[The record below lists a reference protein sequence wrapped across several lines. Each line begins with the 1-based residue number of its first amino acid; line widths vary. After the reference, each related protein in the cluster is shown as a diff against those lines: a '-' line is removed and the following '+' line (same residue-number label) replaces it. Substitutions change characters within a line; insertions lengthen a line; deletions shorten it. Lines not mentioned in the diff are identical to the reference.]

1 MATIIKVVG
10 QITLQVHKDTVS
22 TTYFYL
28 LQPSTASVPTKPTTS
43 PPPVIS
49 TEGYT
54 GWSTVEPGYTLGDT
68 SDLYTTIRVVYSDGS
83 FEYTDPSLSSSY
95 EAAKQAYN
103 QAKAAELL
111 ANAVDARTQQFWWN
125 SSASPNYP
133 VGAYAASGIEGI
145 KLKTNDSST
154 YGYNTYLASNKLA
167 LRYNDIDLTKL
178 TTGSLEFYIP
188 KWEGN
193 NPVQGEKG
201 LEITNSAI
209 TFYNPTSNNAQLI
222 IGANGTLQSGNYSYT
237 SGSIFSNAGTK
248 IDLID
253 GTIYSPYFRI
263 LTSSLGTNQP
273 GAYIKGD
280 VVAQTGRFGTSNNN
294 YWTIDNYWDANEQ
307 QTYSSIRS
315 LGNSFMQ
322 LGTDNTWT
330 FSTDKISSSWRLI
343 SNSTPTDNNSP
354 FLLRYKC
361 FSSIDTNHFYDYGMH
376 IPSTLESR
384 TTINN
389 KFLYV
394 RTANYTTDLSE
405 LETESNWSYKF
416 WVDGAGNVT
425 TTGTIDAHNITIDG
439 VSIAGGSLIAGSLSS
454 YAGSSIR
461 PVYFPSEGDNQ
472 GKPVA
477 IDYTIESNVPA
488 NAEFT
493 DTVTS
498 IAYNTTGKK
507 ITQTIDGSTTDVVT
521 LATLKTDLGSMPAS
535 DVYEWAKASTKPTYT
550 AAEVGA
556 LASTLKGAN
565 SGVAELDED
574 GKVPS
579 SQLPS
584 YVDDVLEFTNFNTFP
599 IEGESGKIYI
609 AVDTNRTYRWSGTQY
624 TEISSSLSLGE
635 TSSTAYRGDRGKVA
649 YAHAVTNKGSE
660 FANGF
665 YKITTNSEGHVT
677 AATVVAKSDI
687 TGLGIPGE
695 NTTYT
700 AGTGLNL
707 SSNEFSVKLGYTTS
721 GNNRKVQ
728 ADTNGNLY
736 IVQKDDNTWK
746 ANSSSSEGYVASGAN
761 QVNKVWKTD
770 ASGSPAWRDDADSH
784 YTTHLYV
791 GKSNSTG
798 NATTTDIE
806 DTYLRLFDD
815 TTVRESHKLAGSNGL
830 TITSNGSGDITFTS
844 PNAFVSV
851 EAVNKGTESN
861 PEYVLRFTK
870 ADGVTTSDV
879 STENITVI
887 QAQGATT
894 IVDSNGTGV
903 NVNGP
908 IKFVSGKPETMRPST
923 STGAFLRDDG
933 TWATPTTDLS
943 GAVTQITT
951 TAGAHETVTNA
962 NGNVSFKVPT
972 DTAHLTNGA
981 KFATVQIV
989 RWS

>member
-1 MATIIKVVG
+1 MTS
-10 QITLQVHKDTVS
+10 S
-22 TTYFYL
+22 TY
-28 LQPSTASVPTKPTTS
+28 
-43 PPPVIS
+43 
-49 TEGYT
+49 
-54 GWSTVEPGYTLGDT
+54 
-68 SDLYTTIRVVYSDGS
+68 
-83 FEYTDPSLSSSY
+83 
-95 EAAKQAYN
+95 AA
-103 QAKAAELL
+103 AKAAYNLSYQAIQQAQAANEAMALL
-111 ANAVDARTQQFWWN
+111 GGHFIYNSTWQTSNTPHSANVVQTVVDN
-125 SSASPNYP
+125 
-133 VGAYAASGIEGI
+133 GIDVSDDPTKWE
-145 KLKTNDSST
+145 
-154 YGYNTYLASNKLA
+154 YNTHIGANGIR
-167 LRYNDIDLTKL
+167 LRYNETVLSEWK
-178 TTGSLEFYIP
+178 
-188 KWEGN
+188 
-193 NPVQGEKG
+193 
-201 LEITNSAI
+201 TNSLTFFKPNTIYPALNLTGTAI
-209 TFYNPTSNNAQLI
+209 TFYNPSNNNAQLI

-237 SGSIFSNAGTK
+237 NGSIFSNAGTK

-263 LTSSLGTNQP
+263 LTSSIGTNQS

-294 YWTIDNYWDANEQ
+294 YWVIDNYWDANEQ

-330 FSTDKISSSWRLI
+330 FSTNKISSSWRLI
-343 SNSTPTDNNSP
+343 SSSTPTDNNSP
-354 FLLRYKC
+354 FLLRYKR
-361 FSSIDTNHFYDYGMH
+361 FNAVDTNHFYDYGMH
-376 IPSTLESR
+376 IPNTLEPS
-384 TTINN
+384 TIIPIND

-394 RTANYTTDLSE
+394 RTANYTTDLTE

-416 WVDGAGNVT
+416 WVDAAGNVT
-425 TTGTIDAHNITIDG
+425 TKGTIDAHNITIDG
-439 VSIAGGSLIAGSLSS
+439 ISIAGGSLIAGSLSS
-454 YAGSSIR
+454 YAGSSTQ
-461 PVYFPSEGDNQ
+461 PVYFPNNGDNQ

-477 IDYTIESNVPA
+477 VSWDVKTALTNSNNEVPTSAAVKTFVENKGYLTSYTETDPTVP
-488 NAEFT
+488 T
-493 DTVTS
+493 
-498 IAYNTTGKK
+498 
-507 ITQTIDGSTTDVVT
+507 
-521 LATLKTDLGSMPAS
+521 
-535 DVYEWAKASTKPTYT
+535 WAKQSTKPTYSYSEINGT
-550 AAEVGA
+550 
-556 LASTLKGAN
+556 
-565 SGVAELDED
+565 
-574 GKVPS
+574 VPQS
-579 SQLPS
+579 ALPS
-584 YVDDVLEFTNFNTFP
+584 YVDDVLEIANYVSLPNP
-599 IEGESGKIYI
+599 GESGKIYI
-609 AVDTNRTYRWSGTQY
+609 TIDDNKTYRWSGTKY
-624 TEISSSLSLGE
+624 VEISSSLALGE
-635 TSSTAYRGDRGKVA
+635 TESTAYRGDRGAIA

-981 KFATVQIV
+981 KFAAVQIV

>member
-1 MATIIKVVG
+1 MAIHAQTSCTLSTITDVEAVYTYYYLSDST
-10 QITLQVHKDTVS
+10 ITVDEAPKDGVNAPGAQTI
-22 TTYFYL
+22 T
-28 LQPSTASVPTKPTTS
+28 
-43 PPPVIS
+43 VIS
-49 TEGYT
+49 DGESYVWQLTEPELDIEDDIIQSAVGKLYYIECVKFSNGT
-54 GWSTVEPGYTLGDT
+54 YDWGPLMTSSTY
-68 SDLYTTIRVVYSDGS
+68 
-83 FEYTDPSLSSSY
+83 
-95 EAAKQAYN
+95 AA
-103 QAKAAELL
+103 AKAAYNLSYQAIQQAQAANEATALL
-111 ANAVDARTQQFWWN
+111 GGHFIYNSTWQTSNTPHSANVVQTVVDN
-125 SSASPNYP
+125 
-133 VGAYAASGIEGI
+133 GIDVSDDPTKWE
-145 KLKTNDSST
+145 
-154 YGYNTYLASNKLA
+154 YNTHIGANGIR
-167 LRYNDIDLTKL
+167 LRYNETVLSEWK
-178 TTGSLEFYIP
+178 
-188 KWEGN
+188 
-193 NPVQGEKG
+193 
-201 LEITNSAI
+201 TNSLTFFKPNTTYPALNLTGNAI

-263 LTSSLGTNQP
+263 LTSSIGTSQP

-280 VVAQTGRFGTSNNN
+280 VVAQTGRFGTSSNN
-294 YWTIDNYWDANEQ
+294 YWIIDNYWDANEQ

-315 LGNSFMQ
+315 LGSSFMQ

-343 SNSTPTDNNSP
+343 SSSTPTDNNGP
-354 FLLRYKC
+354 FLLRYKR
-361 FSSIDTNHFYDYGMH
+361 FNTIDANHFYDYGMH
-376 IPSTLESR
+376 IPNTLESS
-384 TTINN
+384 TIIPIND

-394 RTANYTTDLSE
+394 RTANYTTDLTE

-416 WVDGAGNVT
+416 WVDAAGNVT
-425 TTGTIDAHNITIDG
+425 TKGTIDAHNITIDG
-439 VSIAGGSLIAGSLSS
+439 ISIAGGSLIAGSLSS
-454 YAGSSIR
+454 YAGSSTQ
-461 PVYFPSEGDNQ
+461 PVYFPDSGNDQ

-477 IDYTIESNVPA
+477 VSWDVKTTLNNSNNEVPTSAAVKTFVENKSYLVSETDPTVPA
-488 NAEFT
+488 
-493 DTVTS
+493 
-498 IAYNTTGKK
+498 
-507 ITQTIDGSTTDVVT
+507 
-521 LATLKTDLGSMPAS
+521 
-535 DVYEWAKASTKPTYT
+535 WAKASNKPTYT
-550 AAEVGA
+550 ASEVGA
-556 LASTLKGAN
+556 LATSLKGAN
-565 SGVAELDED
+565 SGLAELDEN

-584 YVDDVLEFTNFNTFP
+584 YVDDVLEYNNHASLP
-599 IEGESGKIYI
+599 NPGESGKIYI
-609 AVDTNRTYRWSGTQY
+609 TTDDNKTYRWGGNDY
-624 TEISSSLSLGE
+624 AEISSSLALGE
-635 TSSTAYRGDRGKVA
+635 TESTAYRGDRGAAA
-649 YAHAVTNKGSE
+649 YTHAVTKKGSA
-660 FANGF
+660 FTNGL

-677 AATVVAKSDI
+677 TATAVAKSDI

-700 AGTGLNL
+700 AGIGLNL

-736 IVQKDDNTWK
+736 IVQKDDDTWK

-798 NATTTDIE
+798 NTATTNTE

-830 TITSNGSGDITFTS
+830 TITSNSNGDITFTS

-851 EAVNKGTESN
+851 NAVNKGTESN

-879 STENITVI
+879 STENIAVI

-894 IVDSNGTGV
+894 IIDSNGTGV

-933 TWATPTTDLS
+933 TWATPATDLT

-951 TAGAHETVTNA
+951 TAGAHETITNA
-962 NGNVSFKVPT
+962 NGSVSFKVPT

-981 KFATVQIV
+981 RFATVVIK